1 MSLLPT
7 SGRIYTLFNVKWSFC
22 VALIVFEIG
31 SIVCAAAP
39 NSILLIVGR
48 AIAGVGAAALLGGA
62 TVIISYS
69 VTLRKRALVMAML
82 QTVYGVSSVSGPLVG
97 GVITDNK
104 TLTWRFCFWINLRE
118 YASFE
123 Q

>member
-104 TLTWRFCFWINLRE
+104 TL
-118 YASFE
+118 
-123 Q
+123 